1 MGSGS
6 KLPCKKAARRDG
18 GHPYE
23 LRVLSLLYLLY
34 ILDLFVLLSTF
45 TACASLLPC
54 LCAARGIN
62 AKDGRRLFEH
72 RICRAGPR

>member
-1 MGSGS
+1 MAGT
-6 KLPCKKAARRDG
+6 L
-18 GHPYE
+18 
-23 LRVLSLLYLLY
+23 LSLLYLLY

-45 TACASLLPC
+45 TACASVLPC